1 MKKKILFVLNQM
13 GAGGIAKSLSNL
25 LYHLEKYK
33 DDYDVDLFLLR
44 KDGCYIKDIPE
55 YVNVYEAKGVLKLFG
70 ASQKDTKK
78 FGKLATF
85 NRFIT
90 ACWTKAFSNYIPLKI
105 GCNQNKFQKE
115 YDAAISFTHTQN
127 SHDMAA
133 GSVEFVLNSV
143 KAKKKFCVIHGDVVI
158 ENLLN
163 KSNVKKFKKFDRIF
177 SVSQD
182 CSNQVKKVCPD
193 LAEKSDF
200 LYNTQRNDIIKE
212 KANEFQVDLGE
223 QLNLVMISR
232 LEKEKGHLRFLPI
245 IKELKEEGFSFKL
258 NIIGGGSK
266 KIEIEQYV
274 LKNQMDTYV
283 RILGYQ
289 ANPYPFFKK
298 AELSILV
305 SYNEAAPM
313 IYNESQLLGT
323 PVFTT
328 RTLSADEM
336 VGDYGFVC
344 DNTDDGIYSGLKHI
358 LSHPELIKEKQS
370 KLKTFEYNNDQ
381 IVKKLLLSIEE

>member
-33 DDYDVDLFLLR
+33 DYYDVDLFLLR

-70 ASQKDTKK
+70 ASQKDTRK

-90 ACWTKAFSNYIPLKI
+90 ACWTKVFSNYIPLKI
-105 GCNQNKFQKE
+105 GCNQNKLQKE

-127 SHDMAA
+127 GHDMAA

-212 KANEFQVDLGE
+212 KADEFQVDLGE

-232 LEKEKGHLRFLPI
+232 LEHQKAHLRFLPI
-245 IKELKEEGFSFKL
+245 VKKLKEDGFDFKL
-258 NIIGGGSK
+258 SVVGDGSK
-266 KIEIEQYV
+266 RSQIEQYI
-274 LKNQMDTYV
+274 KENKMEGYV
-283 RILGYQ
+283 ELLGQ
-289 ANPYPFFKK
+289 KQNPYPYFK
-298 AELSILV
+298 AAAVFVLV
-305 SYNEAAPM
+305 SYYEAAPM
-313 IYNESQLLGT
+313 VYNESQLLGT
-323 PVFTT
+323 PVFTA

-344 DNTDDGIYSGLKHI
+344 DNTYDGIYSGLKHI
-358 LSHPELIKEKQS
+358 LSHPELIKEKQN
-370 KLKTFEYNNDQ
+370 KLKTFDYNNDK
-381 IVKKLLLSIEE
+381 IVKKLLSFIS

>member
-55 YVNVYEAKGVLKLFG
+55 YINVYEAKGVLKLFG
-70 ASQKDTKK
+70 ASQKDTRK

-90 ACWTKAFSNYIPLKI
+90 ACWTKVFSNYIPLKI
-105 GCNQNKFQKE
+105 GCNQNKLQKG
-115 YDAAISFTHTQN
+115 YDAAISFAHTQN
-127 SHDMAA
+127 SHDMTA

-212 KANEFQVDLGE
+212 KADEFQVDLGD
-223 QLNLVMISR
+223 QLNLVMVSR

-245 IKELKEEGFSFKL
+245 IKQLREEGFSFKL
-258 NIIGGGSK
+258 NIIGDGSK
-266 KIEIEQYV
+266 KTEIEQYI
-274 LKNQMDTYV
+274 LKNQMDAYV
-283 RILGYQ
+283 SILGYQ

-358 LSHPELIKEKQS
+358 LSHPELIKEKQN
-370 KLKTFEYNNDQ
+370 KLRTFEYNNDQ
-381 IVKKLLLSIEE
+381 IVKKLLSNIEE